1 MQQPGAPNQK
11 KLTENF
17 FNPNK
22 KFLILSLKKTIFQTE
37 KLLASVW
44 KNRLLNPLKN
54 F

>member
-11 KLTENF
+11 KTHPKIFSTQTKNF
-17 FNPNK
+17 
-22 KFLILSLKKTIFQTE
+22 ILSLKKTIFQTE